1 MHPGPQKAVKMGM
14 PCDSSRGIRIF
25 TGQEQHQPQKQ
36 QQNQEAAKTPGE
48 DLGHGCERS
57 P

>member
-1 MHPGPQKAVKMGM
+1 MGM
-14 PCDSSRGIRIF
+14 SSDPSLDTRIF
-25 TGQEQHQPQKQ
+25 KGQKQHQPQKQ

-48 DLGHGCERS
+48 DLEHGCERS

>member
-1 MHPGPQKAVKMGM
+1 MGISR
-14 PCDSSRGIRIF
+14 DSSLDILIF
-25 TGQEQHQPQKQ
+25 KGQEQHQPQKQ
-36 QQNQEAAKTPGE
+36 QQNQEAAKTPDE

>member
-1 MHPGPQKAVKMGM
+1 MGISS
-14 PCDSSRGIRIF
+14 DSSLGIRILK
-25 TGQEQHQPQKQ
+25 GPKQHQPQKQ

>member
-1 MHPGPQKAVKMGM
+1 MGM
-14 PCDSSRGIRIF
+14 SCDLSLDTHIF
-25 TGQEQHQPQKQ
+25 KGPKQHQPQKQ

-48 DLGHGCERS
+48 DLEHGCERS